1 MVHKLDHR
9 TMLPSD
15 EETVALAEAMV
26 DAIADL
32 GVGQPQGRVAAA
44 LTLVCGAMLPNLA
57 RGGSQAAALRL
68 SAAYLAAKADHV
80 DERRGL
86 N

>member
-1 MVHKLDHR
+1 MTFKLDHR
-9 TMLPSD
+9 NMLPADD
-15 EETVALAEAMV
+15 ETLNLGEQIL
-26 DAIADL
+26 DAIA
-32 GVGQPQGRVAAA
+32 GVAVGHPQGRVAAA
-44 LTLVCGAMLPNLA
+44 LTRVCGVMVPICA

-80 DERRGL
+80 DDRRGL